1 MIDAR
6 DFLRKHGAA
15 ASDAAPSSSAVGKPD
30 DERQRCYA
38 AAVKSLDAAGANE
51 NVLRWRLRRKAY
63 SAQAI
68 DDAVN
73 RLTRLGFL
81 NDEEYAES
89 LCRRCIRRRM
99 GEQGFLRQCRAKGV
113 DPATA
118 RRIAAEASGQGLF
131 ERSAEAFA
139 TDLASKTAADDAQ
152 ARRRR
157 LSSAIRAKGQDWV
170 LVRKYLDS

>member
-15 ASDAAPSSSAVGKPD
+15 ASGMAPPSSTAGKPD
-30 DERQRCYA
+30 EEQQRCYA
-38 AAVKSLDAAGANE
+38 AAVKSLEAAGTNE
-51 NVLRWRLRRKAY
+51 NGLRQRLRRKAY

-73 RLTRLGFL
+73 RLTRLGL
-81 NDEEYAES
+81 LDDEEYAES
-89 LCRRCIRRRM
+89 LCRRCIRRQM

-113 DPATA
+113 DLTMA
-118 RRIAAEASGQGLF
+118 RMIAAEARGQGLF

-139 TDLASKTAADDAQ
+139 TDLASRIADADAQ
-152 ARRRR
+152 VRRRR
-157 LSSAIRAKGQDWV
+157 LVSAIRAKGQDWN
-170 LVRKYLDS
+170 LVRKYLDF